1 MAPTSRPEKLN
12 SGSSDAADIVPPA
25 SASASDSIGYR
36 SCSVRNAGAFGF
48 RLSPNRPTAWQ
59 LLNVLLDRGGRQNL
73 PPSDRAL
80 GQRLLVQ
87 PRMQIPRK
95 GCQARRYISPT
106 ARRPK
111 ASVFCRDRIF
121 VRGTPS
127 FLLDRSG
134 HARSSIQRRQFFEL
148 EFKIGEADFYVGPT
162 DLIDVNENILI
173 KSQRLANELQYS

>member
-95 GCQARRYISPT
+95 GCQARRLNVERGTRNGKT
-106 ARRPK
+106 ARSPVWEIILNFLTWNRSELVGIGRN
-111 ASVFCRDRIF
+111 AS
-121 VRGTPS
+121 
-127 FLLDRSG
+127 
-134 HARSSIQRRQFFEL
+134 EL
-148 EFKIGEADFYVGPT
+148 HD
-162 DLIDVNENILI
+162 
-173 KSQRLANELQYS
+173 

>member
-1 MAPTSRPEKLN
+1 MC
-12 SGSSDAADIVPPA
+12 SSIEGADRTFPPL
-25 SASASDSIGYR
+25 IE
-36 SCSVRNAGAFGF
+36 
-48 RLSPNRPTAWQ
+48 RLANGCLSSQ
-59 LLNVLLDRGGRQNL
+59 E
-73 PPSDRAL
+73 
-80 GQRLLVQ
+80 
-87 PRMQIPRK
+87 MQIPRK

-134 HARSSIQRRQFFEL
+134 RARSSIQRRQFFEL